1 MSQIM
6 SEPDQLLIEIAR
18 GVCRQEEIDFNT
30 LDSRQVRGLI
40 YYWCSSCSKTYPLTH
55 LVVSKR
61 RNRCGHCNDKVKIYS
76 NSNKYGKLRR
86 RIFNRILDMR
96 SRKARLASHDSD
108 YDIKQVYEMLEGD
121 MEKLESVMD
130 AYRQDSEL
138 HQAHSTIKKNML
150 AIRKIAGL
158 SSIGRKK

>member
-1 MSQIM
+1 MSQIL
-6 SEPDQLLIEIAR
+6 SEPDQPLIEIAKS
-18 GVCRQEEIDFNT
+18 VCMKEEIDFNS

-96 SRKARLASHDSD
+96 SRKARLVEHNDPD
-108 YDIKQVYEMLEGD
+108 YDIKRVYEMLEGD
-121 MEKLESVMD
+121 IERLESVMN
-130 AYRQDSEL
+130 AYRQDSEF
-138 HQAHSTIKKNML
+138 QEIHSTIRRNML
-150 AIRKIAGL
+150 AIRKLAGL
-158 SSIGRKK
+158 PSLRQK

>member
-1 MSQIM
+1 MSQIL
-6 SEPDQLLIEIAR
+6 SEPDRPLIEIAKS
-18 GVCRQEEIDFNT
+18 VCSKEEIDFNS

-61 RNRCGHCNDKVKIYS
+61 RNRCSHCNDKVKIYS

-96 SRKARLASHDSD
+96 SAKAKLSYGSPD

-130 AYRQDSEL
+130 AYRQDTEF
-138 HQAHSTIKKNML
+138 QKAHSMIRKNML
-150 AIRKIAGL
+150 AIRKLAGL
-158 SSIGRKK
+158 ASIAE